1 MDIQQIIGL
10 LLVCIDAL
18 VGIIIIIIVLL
29 QGGKI
34 RGIGSAITGTSDS
47 ALFEKV
53 KRSSSE
59 KFSTKLTW
67 FFCSLFLGLT
77 FVIIILIKHN
87 IVVFS

>member
-1 MDIQQIIGL
+1 MDIQNIIGFA
-10 LLVCIDAL
+10 LVSIDAFIG
-18 VGIIIIIIVLL
+18 VIIIIIVLL

-59 KFSTKLTW
+59 KFSTKLSW
-67 FFCSLFLGLT
+67 IFCVIFLALSVAI
-77 FVIIILIKHN
+77 VILLKHN
-87 IVVFS
+87 IIAFS